1 VENRLEVVRATL
13 QLGIG
18 IEVRIGVA
26 TDGRRF
32 RVFRRDQMVPT
43 PVEGVI
49 QFNRKQNDRDIRWPV
64 QGKQVVLFV
73 NDMVRDGIH
82 IASCWCEA
90 DAYDKALA
98 QAGPKL

>member
-1 VENRLEVVRATL
+1 MEKQLEVVRVTL

-26 TDGRRF
+26 ENGERF

-49 QFNRKQNDRDIRWPV
+49 QFTKKQDDRNIRWPV

-73 NDMVRDGIH
+73 NEAACDGIRV
-82 IASCWCEA
+82 ASIWCEA
-90 DAYDKALA
+90 DAYDKALTE
-98 QAGPKL
+98 AGPKL